1 MGSTGMPLHAPINLS
16 LSEPSPA
23 SAADGRESDSRNV
36 WVQSAAFDSCCFLLS
51 PLAGLVLL
59 LGDRWLPPRES
70 TLLILSAFYFI
81 GIPHYLS
88 TLTFY
93 LGDDNLRE
101 YGTRPLA
108 FFAGPLLILAAVT
121 GLWWGLH
128 WHPLIKAGLYTWNIY
143 HVSKQSAGILNI
155 YRLLNGGPRTERAV
169 ALLAILS
176 STAAMALWPVH
187 GHPSLVLLLAKVH
200 PQLLFAMD
208 RLCLVIATVSC
219 ALLAW
224 RISRRA
230 TRISLPEFGFLL
242 TSVSL
247 GVPYILVDNLM
258 LATLAML
265 MGHFIQYLALVWLL
279 HRRKY
284 SAMHGSSR
292 QRLLGLISRRPLL
305 LCACLVGCGALFW
318 LGARTS
324 TSEAAKNLYACLLIS
339 ANFVHFYLDGLIW
352 AFRRSTVRD
361 SIAPYLMDKRGVA

>member
-1 MGSTGMPLHAPINLS
+1 MALHAQINLS

-23 SAADGRESDSRNV
+23 SAADVRKSDSRNV
-36 WVQSAAFDSCCFLLS
+36 WVQSAVFDSCCFLLS

-81 GIPHYLS
+81 GVPHYLT

-93 LGDDNLRE
+93 LGDDNLRQ
-101 YGTRPLA
+101 YRTRPLA
-108 FFAGPLLILAAVT
+108 FFAGPLLILGTVT

-143 HVSKQSAGILNI
+143 HVSRQSAGILNI
-155 YRLLNGGPRTERAV
+155 YRVLNGGPRSERAV

-187 GHPSLVLLLAKVH
+187 GHPSLVLLLAEVH
-200 PQLLFAMD
+200 PLFLFALD
-208 RLCLVIATVSC
+208 RLCLIVATLSC
-219 ALLAW
+219 TLLAW
-224 RISRRA
+224 RIFRRA
-230 TRISLPEFGFLL
+230 TRIRLPEFGFLL

-247 GVPYILVDNLM
+247 GVPYLLVDNLM

-284 SAMHGSSR
+284 GAMHGSPR

-361 SIAPYLMDKRGVA
+361 SIAPYLVVKRGVA